1 MPLPDQDTG
10 VMNALSETALK
21 HLSLKPP
28 LQEILNLQS
37 QHVIETHA
45 ALVEHTD
52 TDQSADKGVTLEKTL
67 GVFVIELEKLTS
79 GTTDFREGES
89 DTPDFALVTETV
101 LAGELE
107 LSIETSG
114 LERSTGDLVTASS
127 MIAHE
132 HQGSIQSRMKPM

>member
-1 MPLPDQDTG
+1 MDT
-10 VMNALSETALK
+10 LSETTLE

-52 TDQSADKGVTLEKTL
+52 TDQSANKGVTLEKTL
-67 GVFVIELEKLTS
+67 GVLGIELEKLTS
-79 GTTDFREGES
+79 GTTDFREDEGNA
-89 DTPDFALVTETV
+89 PDFTLVTETV

-107 LSIETSG
+107 Y
-114 LERSTGDLVTASS
+114 
-127 MIAHE
+127 
-132 HQGSIQSRMKPM
+132 